1 MYRAQPVI
9 LRFRPVPL
17 LRYVW
22 RSRSVGTR
30 WGETHQPGASSH
42 VAKFGTLARSHSS
55 ALTSPSLHLSVG
67 LLCPCLLVN
76 PELQALWRARGFEQ
90 ESAVK
95 QLAGSGWGQII
106 SGDCTTLSPGMS
118 IGFYKVFVI
127 SILARRPTAVWM
139 RSTCHLGSQSSCTA
153 CATLLLTFAF
163 SLLIY
168 ADER

>member
-42 VAKFGTLARSHSS
+42 VAKFGTFARSHSS

-67 LLCPCLLVN
+67 LLCPCLRANL
-76 PELQALWRARGFEQ
+76 ELQALWRAHGFDQ
-90 ESAVK
+90 GSAVK

-106 SGDCTTLSPGMS
+106 SGTVRHCCLDSQFSFTIFSPFPSMRGDHQLCVRTASVSVTLYSLCYLS
-118 IGFYKVFVI
+118 
-127 SILARRPTAVWM
+127 
-139 RSTCHLGSQSSCTA
+139 
-153 CATLLLTFAF
+153 LTFAS
-163 SLLIY
+163 SLII
-168 ADER
+168 DNC